1 MIFDAA
7 PMKKA
12 LRDSIMYDGVD
23 RRHIEQAMAKVDK
36 MIEDCE
42 IPGEYNY
49 DFESSIQLLQAR
61 VIDFTNR
68 NAVVTAEKYGF
79 DREGFKNG
87 RPLTKRLFYRDP
99 YLTCSWCNE
108 LMFVDV
114 DRLHQKIT
122 LPVEIGDRIQSEY
135 LPNCEKCGRADCYFI
150 GSHDFSEIIANRD
163 VVEKRKREKELA
175 ASIVIKRTYRAYL
188 KRRYATAAAA
198 ARLARK
204 LLEFKAATIMAAL
217 GRRRLARRRF
227 NTEKLLLSIKQSH
240 PVLTAWAIRGD
251 MIRKQLFWFTKQVE
265 LDMLYFNYIDLIER
279 KGFDPCRYVLED
291 NIREIAVRIVERKS
305 ILLALIQRLW
315 RGFMAR
321 RIVKY
326 FRTEV
331 IRMRQFTISRILM
344 IQRAYRGHAVRVKM
358 PKFIALQRRGKLMA
372 KYQDQAMKQLKGS
385 HLKQLRDTMMESYA
399 HERREEKTARFTQRI
414 DLPYYHDNKKMKAFA
429 ASCYYDDKLQLEID
443 DLMGIVIEK
452 ELEERETVRME
463 MDRRRFLDSRI
474 AEHGPLGFGLRGVKP
489 SDDNPVIVN
498 GFRVS
503 KIPESSRTTSMR
515 IMFDE
520 ERKQLMNNLIDRTV
534 KDHSMFN
541 RGALQRFEEYN
552 LARRKRDSVQ
562 HAESIANK
570 APVSSLRRSTIRTAA
585 TEATTM
591 DDGKEKKV
599 TASSKPK
606 FRKIRSET
614 VEFRPRDYKFP
625 ANINDKPTEWLF
637 EDDGFVLKYK

>member
-1 MIFDAA
+1 
-7 PMKKA
+7 
-12 LRDSIMYDGVD
+12 MYDGVD
-23 RRHIEQAMAKVDK
+23 RRQIEKAMAKVDK
-36 MIEDCE
+36 MIEDCV

-79 DREGFKNG
+79 DREGFKQG

-108 LMFVDV
+108 LMFIDV
-114 DRLHQKIT
+114 DRLHQKMT
-122 LPVEIGDRIQSEY
+122 LPLEIGDRIQSEY
-135 LPNCEKCGRADCYFI
+135 LPNCEKCKRADCYVI
-150 GSHDFSEIIANRD
+150 GSHDFSEIIAKRD
-163 VVEKRKREKELA
+163 EVEKIKREKELS
-175 ASIVIKRTYRAYL
+175 ASIIIKRVYRAYL

-204 LLEFKAATIMAAL
+204 LLEKKAATIIAAL
-217 GRRRLARRRF
+217 VRRRLARRRF
-227 NTEKLLLSIKQSH
+227 NTEKELVSIKHSH

-251 MIRKQLFWFTKQVE
+251 NTKKQLFWFTKQVE

-279 KGFDPCRYVLED
+279 KGFDPSRYLLEE
-291 NIREIAVRIVERKS
+291 NVREISARIIERKS
-305 ILLALIQRLW
+305 ILLALIQRVW

-326 FRTEV
+326 YRTEV
-331 IRMRQFTISRILM
+331 IRMRQYTISRILM

-358 PKFIALQRRGKLMA
+358 PKFIALQRREKLMS

-399 HERREEKTARFTQRI
+399 HERREERTARFTQRI
-414 DLPYYHDNKKMKAFA
+414 DLPQYHDNKKMKAFA

-443 DLMGIVIEK
+443 DLMGLVVEK
-452 ELEERETVRME
+452 ELEERETVQAE
-463 MDRRRFLDSRI
+463 LARRRFLDGRI
-474 AEHGPLGFGLRGVKP
+474 AEHGPVGFGLRGVKP
-489 SDDNPVIVN
+489 PDDKPVIVN

-503 KIPESSRTTSMR
+503 KIPESSRSTSMR
-515 IMFDE
+515 IMFDD
-520 ERKQLMNNLIDRTV
+520 ERKHLMDNLIERTV

-552 LARRKRDSVQ
+552 LARKKRDNIVNVEPVVS
-562 HAESIANK
+562 NK
-570 APVSSLRRSTIRTAA
+570 APVSLRRTTTRAA
-585 TEATTM
+585 TP
-591 DDGKEKKV
+591 DGAVDEEKEKK
-599 TASSKPK
+599 TSPSKPK

-637 EDDGFVLKYK
+637 EDDGFVQKYK

>member
-1 MIFDAA
+1 
-7 PMKKA
+7 
-12 LRDSIMYDGVD
+12 MYDGVD
-23 RRHIEQAMAKVDK
+23 RRHIEKAMAKVDK

-61 VIDFTNR
+61 VVDFTNR

-108 LMFVDV
+108 LMFIDV
-114 DRLHQKIT
+114 DRLHQKMT
-122 LPVEIGDRIQSEY
+122 LPMEIGDRIQSEY

-163 VVEKRKREKELA
+163 AVEKLKRERELA
-175 ASIVIKRTYRAYL
+175 ASIVIKRAYRAYL

-204 LLEFKAATIMAAL
+204 LLEFKAATIIAAL

-227 NTEKLLLSIKQSH
+227 NTEKELLSIKQSH

-251 MIRKQLFWFTKQVE
+251 VTRKQLFWFTKQVE

-279 KGFDPCRYVLED
+279 KGFDPSRYALED

-326 FRTEV
+326 YRTEV
-331 IRMRQFTISRILM
+331 IRMRQYTISRILM

-358 PKFIALQRRGKLMA
+358 PKFIALQRREKLMA
-372 KYQDQAMKQLKGS
+372 RYQDQAMKQLKGS

-399 HERREEKTARFTQRI
+399 HERREEKSARFTQRI
-414 DLPYYHDNKKMKAFA
+414 DLPQYHDNKKMKAFA

-463 MDRRRFLDSRI
+463 IDRRRFLDSRI

-489 SDDNPVIVN
+489 PDDKPVIVN

-552 LARRKRDSVQ
+552 LARKKRDN
-562 HAESIANK
+562 AINTESIPSNK
-570 APVSSLRRSTIRTAA
+570 APVSPIRRPTIR
-585 TEATTM
+585 ATTLDAAA
-591 DDGKEKKV
+591 DDDKERKV
-599 TASSKPK
+599 TTSSKPK

-614 VEFRPRDYKFP
+614 VDFRPRDYKFP